1 MAEPSIQDKVAYI
14 SLLIEERLRFKD
26 GTLDRQLYKAGPKL
40 PRRVRKSGKKVL
52 DASNLVGHPKLARM
66 IDQREFDK
74 SAAIVIEHL
83 GKIDPRDEAFG
94 RLLVFLGK
102 VSFVLIATF
111 IAVVWY
117 IFAQGMV

>member
-14 SLLIEERLRFKD
+14 SMLIEERMRFKD
-26 GTLDRQLYKAGPKL
+26 ETLDRQLYKAGPKL
-40 PRRVRKSGKKVL
+40 TRRVRKAGKKVL

-83 GKIDPRDEAFG
+83 EKIDPRDEAFG

-117 IFAQGMV
+117 MWAQGMV